1 VNSDDPVLEFC
12 GDVFRPI
19 NLTNNSPK
27 DETINLTNNHCE
39 GNYLEKTIVEKKQS
53 KSPELSL
60 IVRVERVI
68 EEKTA
73 AADPEPMWIIQICE
87 NNSNHI

>member
-1 VNSDDPVLEFC
+1 MNSDDPVLEFC

-39 GNYLEKTIVEKKQS
+39 GNYLEKTIVEKKS

-68 EEKTA
+68 EEK
-73 AADPEPMWIIQICE
+73 
-87 NNSNHI
+87 NSSC